1 MPIRPCR
8 RVRHAHPAWVPLP
21 GPEEALATIL
31 AATSHPPA
39 AETVCL
45 LLDAAHCGLGC
56 VNVDGTADDDAVY
69 RVADFLV
76 DVALERTQLAAVVLA
91 TTRPGRSH
99 LPEPGDHLR
108 FLDLR
113 AIFDDV
119 GVQLLDWF
127 VIAGGYASSLAE
139 LTDARPL
146 WRGSG

>member
-8 RVRHAHPAWVPLP
+8 TVRHAHPAWVPLP
-21 GPEEALATIL
+21 GAEEALATIL
-31 AATSHPPA
+31 AATAQPPVP
-39 AETVCL
+39 ETICL
-45 LLDAAHCGLGC
+45 LLDPAHCGLGC
-56 VNVDGTADDDAVY
+56 VTVDGTTDDDAVY

-76 DVALERTQLAAVVLA
+76 DVALERTRLGAVVLA
-91 TTRPGRSH
+91 TARPGRSH
-99 LPEPGDHLR
+99 LPEPADHLR

>member
-8 RVRHAHPAWVPLP
+8 TVRRAHPAWVPLP

-31 AATSHPPA
+31 VAATQPPA
-39 AETVCL
+39 EETICL
-45 LLDAAHCGLGC
+45 LLDRAHCGLGC
-56 VNVDGTADDDAVY
+56 LTVEGTTDDDAVY

-76 DVALERTQLAAVVLA
+76 DVAVDRARLGAVVIA
-91 TTRPGRSH
+91 TARPGRSH
-99 LPEPGDHLR
+99 WPEAADHLR

-119 GVQLLDWF
+119 GVELLDWF

-146 WRGSG
+146 WRGSE